1 MIIAVSD
8 THLGYDQS
16 DSTNFLK
23 LINSELMNL
32 SKNDHLVLL
41 GDILEFWRGRNI
53 DAIFPN
59 YRKDNKKD
67 NKEEINEQ
75 ILSRI
80 IELNKKTNVHYI
92 IGNHDYTVINFLNNY
107 NKNFQDNKYPLDI
120 RKFLRLQDGN
130 LKIFFI
136 HGYQF
141 EVIASLEPLTIED
154 YERIC
159 TYLCDRTGNLIGK
172 KLSFLWDLFNNSLNL
187 LKLRRSSLFKI
198 GSITKPPE
206 ERKENIDRIESIVES
221 IAFRQLF
228 FGIKDDEFLIF
239 GHTHRPF
246 INIDKKVVNSGSWL
260 KYAEK
265 HNSYV
270 KIENDTVELLYYK

>member
-1 MIIAVSD
+1 MITVSD
-8 THLGYDQS
+8 THLGYEQS

-23 LINSELMNL
+23 FINSELMNL
-32 SKNDHLVLL
+32 SKNDKLVLL

-53 DAIFPN
+53 DAIFSN
-59 YRKDNKKD
+59 DSKKVRKN
-67 NKEEINEQ
+67 NEEIF
-75 ILSRI
+75 SI
-80 IELNKKTNVHYI
+80 IMELNKKTNVYYI
-92 IGNHDYTVINFLNNY
+92 IGNHDYTVINFLYNY

-120 RKFLRLQDGN
+120 RKFIRLKDGN
-130 LKIFFI
+130 LNMFFI

-141 EVIASLEPLTIED
+141 EVISSLEPLTIEE

-172 KLSFLWDLFNNSLNL
+172 KLSFLWDLYTNSLNL
-187 LKLRRSSLFKI
+187 VNLRRISLSKI

-206 ERKENIDRIESIVES
+206 KREENINKIDNIVES
-221 IAFRQLF
+221 TAFRQLF
-228 FGIKDDEFLIF
+228 FGIKDDEYLVF

-246 INIDKKVVNSGSWL
+246 KNLDKKVLNCGSWL
-260 KYAEK
+260 KYAER

-270 KIENDTVELLYYK
+270 KIENEKVELIYYK